1 MPLSAQD
8 ITAIKEALAPEFG
21 SLRQEMDTL
30 GTGLR
35 QEMDALGTGLRQEM
49 EQLNQQT
56 ITDLSGV
63 INDGFTMAGERF
75 DTIDKRLEI
84 IEGDLKALKNL
95 VSVHSV
101 EIMELKAR
109 PI

>member
-1 MPLSAQD
+1 MLSAQD

-21 SLRQEMDTL
+21 S
-30 GTGLR
+30 LR